1 MNSVLGS
8 TLFGENKTQKYLGE
22 ASKQAGKANQLHVLK
37 ACLETMA
44 LQNVRG
50 GTRSCP

>member
-8 TLFGENKTQKYLGE
+8 TLFGENKTHKYLGE